1 MADESP
7 SDQNWSS
14 ALKRRFASLAGTDY
28 TDSPGPV
35 HLPADTVCE
44 LISNARRRAVIKRL
58 AVLEDDDATNLGELA
73 RRIAGEEYDI
83 PPEQVSQ
90 NQRKS
95 VYISLRQNH
104 LPKLADTEIVVW
116 DKRSGDI
123 SRARSVDAIAALI
136 GLIEEA
142 CEGADETDDG
152 RQGG

>member
-1 MADESP
+1 MADDSP

-14 ALKRRFASLAGTDY
+14 ALRRRFASLGGTDQAD
-28 TDSPGPV
+28 TPGPV
-35 HLPADTVCE
+35 HIPAGTVCE

-58 AVLEDDDATNLGELA
+58 STLDEEEATTLGELA
-73 RRIAGEEYDI
+73 RRIAGKEYDI

-104 LPKLADTEIVVW
+104 LPKLAETEIVVW
-116 DKRSGDI
+116 DKRGGDI

-142 CEGADETDDG
+142 CEGSEENEE
-152 RQGG
+152 GGP

>member
-1 MADESP
+1 MADDSP

-14 ALKRRFASLAGTDY
+14 ALRRRFASLAGTDQA
-28 TDSPGPV
+28 DSPGPV
-35 HLPADTVCE
+35 HLPSGTVCE

-58 AVLEDDDATNLGELA
+58 SVLEDDEATTLGDLA

-104 LPKLADTEIVVW
+104 LPKLAETEIVVW
-116 DKRSGDI
+116 DKRGGDI

-142 CEGADETDDG
+142 CNDPVDG
-152 RQGG
+152 SDA